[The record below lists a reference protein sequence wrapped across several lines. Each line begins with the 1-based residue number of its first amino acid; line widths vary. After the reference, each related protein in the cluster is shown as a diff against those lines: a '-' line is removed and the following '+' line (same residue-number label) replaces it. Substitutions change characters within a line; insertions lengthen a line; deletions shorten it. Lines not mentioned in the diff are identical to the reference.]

1 MKVPPS
7 IFPAPVETPY
17 VLNYQ
22 PLWFDSVE
30 GAIALVH
37 GLLFFFLIF
46 PSEQNFQRTTGW

>member
-1 MKVPPS
+1 MRVPPS

-30 GAIALVH
+30 GAIALVR